1 MRWITP
7 LFAALFALI
16 CLTQNAFASA
26 SMPLSDHAI
35 TAPAPDT
42 GPATVDM
49 APAPATVAPVPL
61 PANPDPAR
69 YTVTASL
76 RTYPS
81 PRSALQPDPLLIRIK
96 ALNRAAADREDVNR
110 RLCRRYSLDC

>member
-16 CLTQNAFASA
+16 CLTQNAFAAA
-26 SMPLSDHAI
+26 SIPLSDHAI

-42 GPATVDM
+42 GPATV
-49 APAPATVAPVPL
+49 APAPL
-61 PANPDPAR
+61 PA
-69 YTVTASL
+69 TASL

>member
-16 CLTQNAFASA
+16 CLTQHAFASA

-61 PANPDPAR
+61 AAPIIG
-69 YTVTASL
+69 TVTASL

-81 PRSALQPDPLLIRIK
+81 PRSALQPDPLLIQIK